1 MTGALDAITGVSTIS
16 VTGTIGALDAVVL
29 AGGTARRLG
38 GVSKPDVLVA
48 GRRLLDHV
56 LEGLAALR
64 GSAALPA
71 GRTVVVAPPEVAL
84 PPGVLRA
91 LEDPPL
97 GGPVAGIAAG
107 LQALAAGRGQEETG
121 GGAPAP
127 VTAVLTCD
135 APGAAAALP
144 PLLRA
149 LNGVP
154 TAPGVDGAC
163 AWAGDH
169 TQYLLGVYWTP
180 ALLEAVAPGGSP
192 LRDRAV
198 HRTLGALRV
207 LEVAGTERAAV
218 DLDTWEQVR
227 AWKG

>member
-1 MTGALDAITGVSTIS
+1 MMGAPGPVDALGA
-16 VTGTIGALDAVVL
+16 TGTIGALDAVVL

-48 GRRLLDHV
+48 GRRMLDHV

-64 GSAALPA
+64 GGGALPA
-71 GRTVVVAPPEVAL
+71 GRIVVVAPPEVAL
-84 PPGVLRA
+84 PPGELRA

-107 LQALAAGRGQEETG
+107 LQALAADAG
-121 GGAPAP
+121 GSAPAP

-135 APGAAAALP
+135 APGAATALP
-144 PLLRA
+144 PLLGA
-149 LNGVP
+149 LEAAPAVP
-154 TAPGVDGAC
+154 GIDGAC

-180 ALLEAVAPGGSP
+180 ALLGAVAPGGAP

-227 AWKG
+227 AWEG

>member
-1 MTGALDAITGVSTIS
+1 MMGAPGPVDALGA
-16 VTGTIGALDAVVL
+16 TGTIGALDAVVL

-48 GRRLLDHV
+48 GRRMLDHV

-64 GSAALPA
+64 GGGALPA
-71 GRTVVVAPPEVAL
+71 GRIVVVAPPEVAL
-84 PPGVLRA
+84 PPGELRA

-107 LQALAAGRGQEETG
+107 LQALAADAG
-121 GGAPAP
+121 GSAPAP

-135 APGAAAALP
+135 APGAATALP
-144 PLLRA
+144 PLLGA
-149 LNGVP
+149 LEAAPAVP
-154 TAPGVDGAC
+154 GIDGAC
-163 AWAGDH
+163 ARAGDH

-180 ALLEAVAPGGSP
+180 ALLGAVAPGGAP

-218 DLDTWEQVR
+218 DLDTWDQVR
-227 AWKG
+227 AWEG

>member
-1 MTGALDAITGVSTIS
+1 MMGAPGPVDALGA
-16 VTGTIGALDAVVL
+16 TGTIGALDAVVL

-48 GRRLLDHV
+48 GRRMLDHV

-64 GSAALPA
+64 GGGALPA
-71 GRTVVVAPPEVAL
+71 GRIVVVAPPEVAL
-84 PPGVLRA
+84 PPGELRA

-107 LQALAAGRGQEETG
+107 LQALAADAG
-121 GGAPAP
+121 GSAPAP

-135 APGAAAALP
+135 TPGAATALP
-144 PLLRA
+144 PLLGA
-149 LNGVP
+149 LEAAPAVP
-154 TAPGVDGAC
+154 GIDGAC
-163 AWAGDH
+163 ARAGDH

-180 ALLEAVAPGGSP
+180 ALLGAVAPGGAP

-227 AWKG
+227 AWEG

>member
-1 MTGALDAITGVSTIS
+1 MMGAPGPVDALGA
-16 VTGTIGALDAVVL
+16 TGTIGALDAVVL

-48 GRRLLDHV
+48 GRRMLDHV

-64 GSAALPA
+64 GGGALPA
-71 GRTVVVAPPEVAL
+71 GRIVVVAPPEVAL
-84 PPGVLRA
+84 PPGELRA

-107 LQALAAGRGQEETG
+107 LQALAADAG
-121 GGAPAP
+121 GSAPAP

-135 APGAAAALP
+135 APGATTALP
-144 PLLRA
+144 PLLGA
-149 LNGVP
+149 LEAAPAVP
-154 TAPGVDGAC
+154 GIDGAC
-163 AWAGDH
+163 ARAGDH

-180 ALLEAVAPGGSP
+180 ALLGAVAPGGAP

-227 AWKG
+227 AWEG

>member
-1 MTGALDAITGVSTIS
+1 MTGALGPVDALGA
-16 VTGTIGALDAVVL
+16 TGTIGALDAVVL

-107 LQALAAGRGQEETG
+107 LQALAADAG
-121 GGAPAP
+121 GSAPAP

-135 APGAAAALP
+135 APGAATALP
-144 PLLRA
+144 PLLGA
-149 LNGVP
+149 LEAAPAVP
-154 TAPGVDGAC
+154 GIDGAC
-163 AWAGDH
+163 ARAGDH

-180 ALLEAVAPGGSP
+180 ALLGAVAPGGAP

-227 AWKG
+227 AWEG

>member
-1 MTGALDAITGVSTIS
+1 MMGALGPVDALGA
-16 VTGTIGALDAVVL
+16 TGTIGALDAVVL

-48 GRRLLDHV
+48 GRRMLDHV

-84 PPGVLRA
+84 PPGELRA

-107 LQALAAGRGQEETG
+107 LQALAADAG
-121 GGAPAP
+121 GSAPAP

-135 APGAAAALP
+135 APGAATALP
-144 PLLRA
+144 PLLGA
-149 LNGVP
+149 LEAAPAVP
-154 TAPGVDGAC
+154 GIDGAC
-163 AWAGDH
+163 ARAGDH

-180 ALLEAVAPGGSP
+180 ALLGAVAPGGAP

-198 HRTLGALRV
+198 HRPLGALRV

-227 AWKG
+227 AWEG

>member
-1 MTGALDAITGVSTIS
+1 MT
-16 VTGTIGALDAVVL
+16 GALDAVVL

-107 LQALAAGRGQEETG
+107 LQALAADAG
-121 GGAPAP
+121 GSAPAP

-135 APGAAAALP
+135 APGAATALP
-144 PLLRA
+144 PLLGA
-149 LNGVP
+149 LEAAPAVP
-154 TAPGVDGAC
+154 GIDGAC
-163 AWAGDH
+163 ARAGDH

-180 ALLEAVAPGGSP
+180 ALLGAVAPGGAP

-227 AWKG
+227 AWEG